1 MKDKQK
7 SFIVMRADSVSYA
20 SIAKELGI
28 SKVTAIEW
36 GKLYKDV
43 IDSLRFDT
51 MQELKRTYSNSKV
64 SQYETLL
71 KHLQKI
77 DNSIDGADYS
87 KATVKDLFMIR
98 NDITLQLE
106 QIEKRTRVATDIKE
120 DEISLDNLDTYKI
133 SLIE

>member
-1 MKDKQK
+1 
-7 SFIVMRADSVSYA
+7 MRADSVSYA

-71 KHLQKI
+71 KHF
-77 DNSIDGADYS
+77 
-87 KATVKDLFMIR
+87 TKD
-98 NDITLQLE
+98 
-106 QIEKRTRVATDIKE
+106 
-120 DEISLDNLDTYKI
+120 
-133 SLIE
+133 